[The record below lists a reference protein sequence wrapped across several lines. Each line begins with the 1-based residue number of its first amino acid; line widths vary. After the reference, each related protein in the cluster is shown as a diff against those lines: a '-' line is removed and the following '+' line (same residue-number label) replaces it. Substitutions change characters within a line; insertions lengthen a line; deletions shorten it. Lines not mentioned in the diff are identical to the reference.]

1 MSQKLLG
8 IVRKMNKTPPPPPPP
23 PPDET
28 LL

>member
-8 IVRKMNKTPPPPPPP
+8 IVRKMSKTPPPPPPP